1 MKKLVMGIMIGF
13 TMFITGCSNPEKI
26 EGLKQTEIGWYVEL
40 PSNEEFTNYELV
52 TPRGVEKVA
61 GLSNLNNSINEYIKF
76 DVFGK
81 DPKDLNESQKKRF
94 RVK

>member
-1 MKKLVMGIMIGF
+1 MKKLFMGVLIGLS
-13 TMFITGCSNPEKI
+13 MMLTGCSNPEKL
-26 EGLKQTEIGWYVEL
+26 EGLKSNEIGWYIEL

-52 TPRGVEKVA
+52 TPRGKEKVA
-61 GLSNLNNSINEYIKF
+61 GLSNLNKSINEYIKA

-81 DPKDLNESQKKRF
+81 DPKDLNESQRKRF